1 MGADGWPLAYHMEF
15 AGEFLFISLWELS
28 NIQAV
33 DDLGPGLAD
42 LEARITGVIK
52 PTRILIYLVGI
63 C

>member
-1 MGADGWPLAYHMEF
+1 MAYHMEF
-15 AGEFLFISLWELS
+15 ADEFLFISLWELS

-52 PTRILIYLVGI
+52 PTRLLIYLVGI